1 MGEGSRGHSDEGPSS
16 SLLFEA
22 LVADLSGWSQI
33 FSGSVDF
40 SYAEM
45 ERTRQGIPC
54 FDLDWVREALLAFE
68 I

>member
-1 MGEGSRGHSDEGPSS
+1 MRA
-16 SLLFEA
+16 LLPPCY
-22 LVADLSGWSQI
+22 LRHWSQI
-33 FSGSVDF
+33 FSDWEWYYFAALDF